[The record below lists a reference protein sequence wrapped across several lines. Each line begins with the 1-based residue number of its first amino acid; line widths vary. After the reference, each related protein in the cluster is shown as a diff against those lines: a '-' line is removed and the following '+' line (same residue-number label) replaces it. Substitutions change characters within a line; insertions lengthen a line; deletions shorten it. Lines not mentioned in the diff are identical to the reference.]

1 MINNLNIL
9 FPEIFLS
16 LSILTILML
25 GVFIKNSFNLILNL
39 SSIIMLVTI
48 AIIFNNNSNTEK
60 IFLDSFVRDEFSNYF
75 KILILISSLFVLNSS
90 KNFIID
96 NKLNK
101 FEYPI
106 IILISI
112 LGMFFMV
119 SSNDLILFYLGLELQ
134 SLALYILAAIDRDN
148 LRSSESGIKY
158 FVLSALSSGLLLYG
172 CSLLYGFTGS
182 TNFEIISNE
191 LNKQNVG
198 AIFAMVFILVGLAF
212 KVSAVPFHMW
222 TPDVYEGSPTSI
234 TSYFAAVPKV
244 AGLAILIKFMLVPFS
259 NILLEWQTIIIF
271 ISIASMILGAVAAI
285 GQKNLKRL
293 LAYSSIG
300 HMGYAL
306 AGVATGAVAGYK
318 SSIVYITIY
327 VVMNI
332 GFFSCL
338 YLMKKDGV
346 YKENISDLSGIS
358 KKHPLLALSFL
369 IILFSLAGIP
379 PLGGFFAKF
388 YIFSAVLEQKMYALA
403 IIGLLTTVIS
413 AVYYLKIIKT
423 IYFDENKLSFDVVNN
438 KIILSTIL
446 ISCTLLVTFFLY
458 PSFLNEIAN
467 NLITN

>member
-1 MINNLNIL
+1 
-9 FPEIFLS
+9 
-16 LSILTILML
+16 
-25 GVFIKNSFNLILNL
+25 
-39 SSIIMLVTI
+39 
-48 AIIFNNNSNTEK
+48 
-60 IFLDSFVRDEFSNYF
+60 
-75 KILILISSLFVLNSS
+75 
-90 KNFIID
+90 
-96 NKLNK
+96 
-101 FEYPI
+101 
-106 IILISI
+106 
-112 LGMFFMV
+112 MV

-134 SLALYILAAIDRDN
+134 SLSLYILAAIDRDN
-148 LRSSESGIKY
+148 LRSSEAGIKY

-191 LNKQNVG
+191 LNKQNTG

-212 KVSAVPFHMW
+212 KISAVPFHMW
-222 TPDVYEGSPTSI
+222 TPDVYQGSPTSI

-244 AGLAILIKFMLVPFS
+244 AGLAVFIKFMYIPFS

-306 AGVATGAVAGYK
+306 AGIATGAINGFK
-318 SSIVYITIY
+318 SSIVYITVY

-332 GFFSCL
+332 GAFSCL
-338 YLMKKDGV
+338 YLMKKEGE

-358 KKHPLLALSFL
+358 KKHPLLAMSFL

-388 YIFSAVLEQKMYALA
+388 YIFSSVLEQKMYTLA

-423 IYFDENKLSFDVVNN
+423 IYFDENKLSFDLINN
-438 KIILSTIL
+438 KIISGTIL
-446 ISCTLLVTFFLY
+446 ISCTLLITFFLY
-458 PSFLNEIAN
+458 PSFLNKVVSSLFLN
-467 NLITN
+467 

>member
-16 LSILTILML
+16 LSIFSILMV
-25 GVFIKNSFNLILNL
+25 GVFIKKSFNLIFNL
-39 SSIIMLVTI
+39 SSVVLIIILG
-48 AIIFNNNSNTEK
+48 IILNNNNSTEK
-60 IFLDSFVRDEFSNYF
+60 IFLDSFIRDEFSNFF
-75 KILILISSLFVLNSS
+75 KILIIVSSLFVLNSS

-96 NKLNK
+96 NKLDK

-134 SLALYILAAIDRDN
+134 SLSLYILAAIDRDN

-191 LNKQNVG
+191 MNKENTG

-212 KVSAVPFHMW
+212 KISAVPFHMW

-234 TSYFAAVPKV
+234 TSYFAAVPKL
-244 AGLAILIKFMLVPFS
+244 AGLAVFIKFMFIPFS
-259 NILLEWQTIIIF
+259 NILLEWQTIIVF

-306 AGVATGAVAGYK
+306 AGIATGTTAGFK
-318 SSIVYITIY
+318 SSIVYISIY

-332 GFFSCL
+332 GAFSCL
-338 YLMKKDGV
+338 FLMKKDGE
-346 YKENISDLSGIS
+346 YKESISDLSGIS
-358 KKHPLLALSFL
+358 KKNPLLALSLL

-388 YIFSAVLEQKMYALA
+388 YVFSSVLEQKMYFLA

-423 IYFDENKLSFDVVNN
+423 IYFDENKLSFDLVNN
-438 KIILSTIL
+438 KIIHFTIFL
-446 ISCTLLVTFFLY
+446 SCTLLLTFFLY
-458 PSFLNEIAN
+458 PSVLNEIISSL
-467 NLITN
+467 LI